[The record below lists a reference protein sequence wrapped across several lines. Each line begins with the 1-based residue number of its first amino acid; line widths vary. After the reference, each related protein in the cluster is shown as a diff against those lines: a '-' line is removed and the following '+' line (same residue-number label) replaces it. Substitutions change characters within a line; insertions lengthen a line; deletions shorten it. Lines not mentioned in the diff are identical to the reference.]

1 MRCPAGGSAKD
12 CFFQTRH
19 SRERGIRQPGRRR
32 SCCRLR
38 SALLPGPC
46 GSPELSPAP
55 HDLRRRPA
63 QALYKARTAALI
75 RPRQRAE
82 SPPGGSR
89 GAGAGSP

>member
-12 CFFQTRH
+12 CFFQTQH